1 MTAGRPLTPS
11 APFIPL
17 FDRMRDHPFVPTCLS
32 QRKGAVGGQGWPQ
45 ATATRREA
53 SLRAGRPLA
62 MMAAGWGSGRCG
74 TVQNQLFESALGIA
88 KPWYVRSVDF
98 DAAKKLLTITV
109 DFVAG
114 TRFEV
119 EGVAGVHPVHDT
131 QIKRLRHL
139 NFFQHECFLEVRT
152 PRVKLPDGRVVLAE
166 PAWFGKLSGFTL
178 LFEAL
183 VLAMAQQMTFSAV
196 AKLVGISW
204 HRVHAIC
211 SHYVNLAV
219 AEADLSTVTNVA
231 IDETSYRRG
240 HNYLTLAA
248 DTDQRKVVF
257 VTDGK
262 DANTVADFAADL
274 AAHKGSAEQVRS
286 VSIDMSPAFIKGV
299 TDHLPNARI
308 TFDKF
313 HVVANASTAVEKM
326 RRLEQRTDPSLKGL
340 RWTLLKNRDRLSVQ
354 SRADLDI
361 LIAQVATKRTARAW
375 LYREHL
381 RDILN
386 RKQINVVSAML
397 KQWCTNV
404 MRSRVEPMKEVAKM
418 IRKHFDGIVAWAQ
431 TRQTNGYIEAL
442 NGLFQ
447 AAKRKA
453 RGYTRFATMRTVL
466 FLIAGKLDFTPI
478 NPHTA

>member
-1 MTAGRPLTPS
+1 
-11 APFIPL
+11 
-17 FDRMRDHPFVPTCLS
+17 
-32 QRKGAVGGQGWPQ
+32 
-45 ATATRREA
+45 
-53 SLRAGRPLA
+53 
-62 MMAAGWGSGRCG
+62 
-74 TVQNQLFESALGIA
+74 VQNQLFESALGIA
-88 KPWYVRSVDF
+88 KPWYVRGVDF
-98 DAAKKLLTITV
+98 DAAKKVLTITV

-119 EGVAGVHPVHDT
+119 PGVAGVHPVHDT

-152 PRVKLPDGRVVLAE
+152 PRVKCPDGRVVLAE
-166 PAWFGKLSGFTL
+166 PAWFGKLAGFTL

-196 AKLVGISW
+196 AGLVGESW

-211 SHYVNLAV
+211 SRYVNLAV
-219 AEADLSTVTNVA
+219 AEMDLSAVTAVA
-231 IDETSYRRG
+231 IDETSCRRG
-240 HNYLTLAA
+240 HNYLTIAA
-248 DTDQRKVVF
+248 DTDERKVVF
-257 VTDGK
+257 VTEGK
-262 DANTVADFAADL
+262 DTKTVADFAADL
-274 AAHKGSAEQVRS
+274 AAHKGSAEQVRL

-299 TDHLPNARI
+299 ADHLPNARI

-313 HVVANASTAVEKM
+313 HVVAHASTAVDKM

-340 RWTLLKNRDRLSVQ
+340 RWTLLKDRDRLSDE
-354 SRADLDI
+354 SRADLDT

-381 RDILN
+381 RDILD

-404 MRSRVEPMKEVAKM
+404 LRSRVEPMKEVARM
-418 IRKHFDGIVAWAQ
+418 IRKHFDGIVAWTQ

-453 RGYTRFATMRTVL
+453 RGYTRFTTMRTVL

-478 NPHTA
+478 NPHAA